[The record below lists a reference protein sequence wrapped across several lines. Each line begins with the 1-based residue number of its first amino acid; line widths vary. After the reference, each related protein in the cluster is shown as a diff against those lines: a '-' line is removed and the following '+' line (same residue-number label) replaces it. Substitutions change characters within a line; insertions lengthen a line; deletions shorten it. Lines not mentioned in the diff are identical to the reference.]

1 MTRRPSQIRPRMP
14 AEWERH
20 AATWLTW
27 PWPKGCSFPDNYDAV
42 VPAYMA
48 LIRALVPHETVKIN
62 VWDADMES
70 WVIELLTGC
79 GVPLDNVEF
88 HDNPAYEPWCRDHG
102 PVFVTDTANASRSI
116 INWGYNAWGE
126 KYPPWDHDN
135 AVPKRIAEKLH
146 LPLIEPD
153 MILEGGSIDSNGCG
167 TLLTTESCLLNPN
180 RNPTLSR
187 DEIETRLRRHL
198 GAENILWLGDGIAG
212 DDTDGHI
219 DDLARFVD
227 PTTIVTIMESDPQD
241 ENHDALHDN
250 RLRLRSMRD
259 QQGDPF
265 RIVEL
270 PMPTPI
276 YWKDMRMPASYAN
289 FYIANGVVI
298 FPTFND
304 SNDEPAQ
311 AILQSLF
318 EDREVIGIDST
329 ELIVGQGSFHCI
341 TQQEIV

>member
-1 MTRRPSQIRPRMP
+1 
-14 AEWERH
+14 
-20 AATWLTW
+20 
-27 PWPKGCSFPDNYDAV
+27 
-42 VPAYMA
+42 MA

-70 WVIELLTGC
+70 WVVELLTGN

-88 HDNPAYEPWCRDHG
+88 HHNPAYEPWCRDHG
-102 PVFVTDTANASRSI
+102 PVFVTDLANASRSI

-135 AVPKRIAEKLH
+135 AVPKRIAEKLQ

-153 MILEGGSIDSNGCG
+153 MILEGGSIDTNGCG

-187 DEIETRLRRHL
+187 DEIETRLRKHL
-198 GAENILWLGDGIAG
+198 GAENILWLGDGIVG

-241 ENHDALHDN
+241 ENHDALQDN

-259 QQGDPF
+259 RQGDPF